1 MASDGEGKIDLPSLS
16 PHNLAPQRTLSL
28 GTEELAPLTLYAGE
42 IRLRRTAEGALC
54 LELSGNVV
62 LEYLGRTLN
71 AEILS
76 VDTERTRVASEG
88 AFLLK
93 APEGTIEGVGV
104 EYDYATGRGQF
115 RQFTANVLRVIV
127 RGEQLEGDL
136 SAFTAQRVVATTCE
150 LNPPDFA
157 LVAESIR
164 LTGGARLRLRNA
176 RLQIQGR
183 TLLTLPQVVVRVRE
197 TAELVDLPSPVYSP
211 ETGWG
216 ARTQIELPLG
226 RRALGT
232 VGASLY
238 LRAVPETRLVLAYAL
253 RGEDPRGTEPELR
266 ARFEA
271 TPLYNLRLTPLQA
284 EGRLRNRTPTLR
296 LEQSVNVRP
305 LFAPAPNS
313 RISRSEITL
322 DLPAQLGSG
331 LGVLS
336 MRIGSQGERIGSTTT
351 PRKRRT
357 VLEVEWLQ
365 PLWNYRTLNLQAY
378 LWASRAD
385 YSGGQ
390 RYQWFRPQ
398 VALQWNPSPALSL
411 MAGYAFSRVEGTTP
425 FLSDAL
431 PVRHEW
437 SARAELIQANLRLSG
452 LVVYDTQRN
461 RIHDIQL
468 SLGWRTHCLEPYLF
482 WRRSPSSVLIGVNL
496 TAFQ

>member
-1 MASDGEGKIDLPSLS
+1 MADDGTGKRSIPSL
-16 PHNLAPQRTLSL
+16 APRNPAQQRTLSL
-28 GTEELAPLTLYAGE
+28 GTEDLAPLTLYAGE
-42 IRLRRTAEGALC
+42 IRLRRTAEGALS

-71 AEILS
+71 AENLS
-76 VDTERTRVASEG
+76 LDTERTRVASEG
-88 AFLLK
+88 AFLLE

-104 EYDYATGRGQF
+104 EYDYTTGRGQF
-115 RQFTANVLRVIV
+115 RQFTANVLKVIV
-127 RGEQLEGDL
+127 RGEQLEGEL
-136 SAFTAQRVVATTCE
+136 SAFIAQRVLATTCE
-150 LNPPDFA
+150 RNPPDYA
-157 LVAESIR
+157 IVAESLR
-164 LTGGARLRLRNA
+164 LTDGARLQLRDA
-176 RLQIQGR
+176 RLQIRGR
-183 TLLTLPQVVVRVRE
+183 TLFRLPQVVVRVRE
-197 TAELVDLPSPVYSP
+197 SAELVDLPSPVYSP

-216 ARTQIELPLG
+216 ARTQLELPLG

-253 RGEDPRGTEPELR
+253 QGEAPRGTEPELR

-271 TPLYNLRLTPLQA
+271 TPLYNLRITPTQA

-313 RISRSEITL
+313 RISRSEIAL
-322 DLPAQLGSG
+322 DLPAQLGN
-331 LGVLS
+331 GVGVFTL
-336 MRIGSQGERIGSTTT
+336 RVGSQGERIGTTTT

-357 VLEVEWLQ
+357 VFEVEWFQ
-365 PLWNYRTLNLQAY
+365 PLWQQDTLSLQAY

-398 VALQWNPSPALSL
+398 VALRWQPSPALSL

-425 FLSDAL
+425 FLADAL

-437 SARAELIQANLRLSG
+437 SVRAEIVQANLRLSG
-452 LVVYDTQRN
+452 LVVYDSPRN